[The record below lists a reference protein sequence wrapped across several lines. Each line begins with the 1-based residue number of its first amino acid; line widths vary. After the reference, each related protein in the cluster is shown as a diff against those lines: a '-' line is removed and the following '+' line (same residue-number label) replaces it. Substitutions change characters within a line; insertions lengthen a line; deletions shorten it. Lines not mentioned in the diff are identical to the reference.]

1 VLGWKGWDCSF
12 LSTFL
17 SSSVLASGLPWAPA
31 CAVGDAGFE
40 GGGVCCAAA
49 GKESKIAIAKATN
62 CRVANSIGKHPSK
75 CRDNEALR

>member
-1 VLGWKGWDCSF
+1 LERLGLLFSLDF
-12 LSTFL
+12 LLFFGL
-17 SSSVLASGLPWAPA
+17 GFRIALGSGLRSR
-31 CAVGDAGFE
+31 DAGFE

-49 GKESKIAIAKATN
+49 GKESKIAKATN